1 VSTEEKSRPPWAPL
15 AAVALITVYAVLFVI
30 LNTHHTKVSFVFF
43 STRVSVIWV
52 ILLSLAA
59 GLVLGVLLPRLNRRR
74 HGGR

>member
-1 VSTEEKSRPPWAPL
+1 MNAEEKSRPPWAPL

-59 GLVLGVLLPRLNRRR
+59 GLVLGLLVPRLNSRR
-74 HGGR
+74 HRGR